1 MGSLNHPNESRRH
14 EAPNECSGVHED
26 ENVQWTRS
34 SARADPQNIAP
45 LSRKQVAILRPS
57 NMLSGMS
64 VNGTMTTQEYDQ
76 SHQQTE
82 CYRPVYYYPAP
93 VCQFDDGS

>member
-34 SARADPQNIAP
+34 SARTQTKHQRAEWHERD
-45 LSRKQVAILRPS
+45 
-57 NMLSGMS
+57 
-64 VNGTMTTQEYDQ
+64 GTMTTQEYDQ
-76 SHQQTE
+76 SHQQIE